1 MSACGKSTQTLDT
14 LIPQYNLS
22 YYVIRPAASAFTK
35 DVTFCQPRS
44 YSVPILFFLQRA
56 QVQRNSRF

>member
-22 YYVIRPAASAFTK
+22 YYVIRPAASAFAK
-35 DVTFCQPRS
+35 DDVTFCQPRS
-44 YSVPILFFLQRA
+44 YSVPTFFFLQK
-56 QVQRNSRF
+56 SSGSS